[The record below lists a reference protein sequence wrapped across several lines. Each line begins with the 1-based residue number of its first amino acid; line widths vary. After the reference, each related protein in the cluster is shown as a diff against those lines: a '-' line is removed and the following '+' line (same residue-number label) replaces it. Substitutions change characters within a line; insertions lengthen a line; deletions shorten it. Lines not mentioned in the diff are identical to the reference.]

1 MGDLLKYQKIQFST
15 IMKKILFIILIALS
29 FQMPS
34 MAQEVQYE
42 KPTWLF
48 GVAAGANFNF
58 YEGTTQRLNSNL
70 TVPTAFKDGNG
81 IGLFAAPLVEYH
93 FPNSVWGIMLQT
105 GYDNRQGDWDQVI
118 SPCNCPMDLSTDL
131 SYITVE
137 PSLRFAPF
145 KNGLYVYGGPR
156 VTFNLDKS
164 FTYEKGTNPDFPE
177 QIAEPAVKEDFGDVE
192 NTIISM
198 QVGAGFDIPLSS
210 NMQKTQFVLSPFVSF
225 QPYFGENPRATE
237 SWNITTV
244 RVGAALKFGQGRKSV
259 IEEAEV
265 VAPIVGFTVNSPVNK
280 PGEKIVSE
288 TFPLRNYVFFEKET
302 TEISKRYVLL
312 NKDQVKDFKE
322 DQVEVKSPKD
332 VSGRSK
338 REMTVY
344 YNVLNILGDRMEKN
358 PSSSITLVGSS
369 EKGPEDGKLMAASVK
384 KYLVDVFA
392 IEGTRIAVEGR
403 KNPKIASLKP
413 GGKNELDLLREEDR
427 RVSIESNSPELLMAF
442 QSGPNAA
449 MKPVQLRG
457 IQEAPATSYV
467 TFKTEGAKEAFSTWK
482 LELTDEKG
490 MVKTYGPYTEEEV
503 SIPGKTI
510 LGNSPKGDFKVKMIG
525 TTPGGEIVTEES
537 NINVVLW
544 TPSELEEGMRFSI
557 LYEFDDATAISMY
570 EKYLT
575 EIVAPKIPKNGKVII
590 QGHTDIIGE
599 TDHNQKLSLARANNV
614 KKILE
619 KALLNSS
626 RSDVTFEVKGFG
638 EDVAKSPFGNTLPE
652 ERSYNRTVVIDLLP
666 GNKAF

>member
-1 MGDLLKYQKIQFST
+1 
-15 IMKKILFIILIALS
+15 MKKILFIILIALG

-70 TVPTAFKDGNG
+70 TVPTAFKDGDG

-93 FPNSVWGIMLQT
+93 FQNSVWGIMLQT

-156 VTFNLDKS
+156 VAFNLDKS

-177 QIAEPAVKEDFGDVE
+177 QIAGPAVNADFGDVE

-198 QVGAGFDIPLSS
+198 QVGAGIDIPLSS

-244 RVGAALKFGQGRKSV
+244 RVGAALKFGMGRKSV

-265 VAPIVGFTVNSPVNK
+265 VAPVVGFTVNSPVNK

-288 TFPLRNYVFFEKET
+288 TFPLRNYVFFEKES
-302 TEISKRYVLL
+302 TEISNRYVLL
-312 NKDQVKDFKE
+312 KKDQVKDFKE

-332 VSGRSK
+332 LSGRSK

-392 IEGTRIAVEGR
+392 IEDTRIAVEGR

-482 LELTDEKG
+482 LELTDDKG
-490 MVKTYGPYTEEEV
+490 MVKTYGPYTEEVV
-503 SIPGKTI
+503 SIPGITI
-510 LGNSPKGDFKVKMIG
+510 LGNSPNGDFKVKMIG
-525 TTPGGEIVTEES
+525 TTPEGEIVTEES

-570 EKYLT
+570 EKYLS

-590 QGHTDIIGE
+590 QGHTDVIGE
-599 TDHNQKLSLARANNV
+599 TEHNQKLSLARANNV

-619 KALLNSS
+619 KVLSNSN

-666 GNKAF
+666 DNKAL

>member
-1 MGDLLKYQKIQFST
+1 MGLCLAQSPYNST
-15 IMKKILFIILIALS
+15 MKKILFIILIALG
-29 FQMPS
+29 FQMPT

-70 TVPTAFKDGNG
+70 TVPTAFKDGDG
-81 IGLFAAPLVEYH
+81 IGLFVAPLVEYH

-118 SPCNCPMDLSTDL
+118 SPCNCPMDLTTDL

-137 PSLRFAPF
+137 PSVRIAPF

-156 VTFNLDKS
+156 LAFNLDKS
-164 FTYEKGTNPDFPE
+164 FTYELGTNPDYPE
-177 QIAEPAVKEDFGDVE
+177 QVAGPPVTEEFGDVE

-198 QVGAGFDIPLSS
+198 QIGAGFDIPLSS

-225 QPYFGENPRATE
+225 QPYFGQNPRATE

-259 IEEAEV
+259 IEEV
-265 VAPIVGFTVNSPVNK
+265 TPVVGFTVNSPVNT

-288 TFPLRNYVFFEKET
+288 TFPLRNYVYFEKES
-302 TEISKRYVLL
+302 TEIPSRYILL

-322 DQVEVKSPKD
+322 DQVEVKSPKN

-344 YNVLNILGDRMEKN
+344 YNVLNILGDRMGKN
-358 PSSSITLVGSS
+358 PSSTITLVGSS
-369 EKGPEDGKLMAASVK
+369 EKGPEDGKLMATSVK

-392 IEGTRIAVEGR
+392 IEATRIAVEGR
-403 KNPKIASLKP
+403 KDPKIASLKP
-413 GGKNELDLLREEDR
+413 GGVNELELLGEEDR
-427 RVSIESNSPELLMAF
+427 RVSIESNSPELLMTF

-457 IQEAPATSYV
+457 IQEAPVESYV

-482 LELTDEKG
+482 LELTDDKG

-503 SIPGKTI
+503 SIPGATI

-525 TTPGGEIVTEES
+525 TTPEGELVTKES
-537 NINVVLW
+537 NIKVVLW

-557 LYEFDDATAISMY
+557 LYEFDDATAITMY

-575 EIVAPKIPKNGKVII
+575 EIVAPKIPENGRVVI
-590 QGHTDIIGE
+590 QGHTDAIGE
-599 TDHNQKLSLARANNV
+599 TAHNQELSLARANNV

-619 KALLNSS
+619 NALSNSN
-626 RSDVTFEVKGFG
+626 RSDVSFEVKGFG
-638 EDVAKSPFGNTLPE
+638 EDVSESPFGNNLPE

-666 GNKAF
+666 RD